1 MPAFQYY
8 ARDNSGRAVNGQLE
22 ALSAPAAAA
31 LLRERGLIVL
41 QLQQTAAPTNTTK
54 LNIFR
59 KKVGFEELIMFSRQ
73 MYSLIKAG
81 IPIIRA
87 IGSLQEST
95 RSQALKAV
103 LTDLLEQLQNGRNLS
118 TAMANHPQVFNRL
131 IISMVHVGENTGR
144 LDEAFLQLSFYFE
157 QEQETRKQIKQ
168 ASRYPTMVLVALA
181 IALVIMNLFV
191 IPQFAAMFSRFNA
204 ELPWSTKALLAS
216 SDFFIHYWP
225 YLLLS
230 VIVAIFWWRYYLKTP
245 AGRLFWGRWKLRLPL
260 IGDIINRATLGRYA
274 RSFGMML
281 KAGVPIT
288 TALNLVAEAVD
299 NDYLAELIREM
310 RRSIERG
317 ESLFRVSQQS
327 SIFTPLVLQ
336 MLAVGEETGQ
346 MDDMLTEVAGF
357 YEREVAYDLKSLTSK
372 IEPVLI
378 AIVAAMVLILALGIF
393 TPMWDMLDAYKG
405 R

>member
-1 MPAFQYY
+1 MPAFQYQ
-8 ARDNSGRAVNGQLE
+8 ARDGSGRAVNGQLE

-41 QLQQTAAPTNTTK
+41 QLQQAAELSSSK
-54 LNIFR
+54 KVSFFS
-59 KKVGFEELIMFSRQ
+59 KKVGLEELIIFSRQ

-95 RSQALKAV
+95 RSEALGAV

-168 ASRYPTMVLVALA
+168 ASRYPTMVLVALL

-204 ELPWSTKALLAS
+204 ELPWSTKVLLAS
-216 SDFFIHYWP
+216 STFFIHYWP
-225 YLLLS
+225 YLLACT
-230 VIVAIFWWRYYLKTP
+230 VIALVWWRYYLKTP
-245 AGRLFWGRWKLRLPL
+245 PGRLFWGRWKLRLPL
-260 IGDIINRATLGRYA
+260 IGDIINRATLGRFA

-281 KAGVPIT
+281 RAGVPIT

-299 NDYLAELIREM
+299 NDHLAELIREM
-310 RRSIERG
+310 RRNIERG
-317 ESLFRVSQQS
+317 ESLFRVAQQS
-327 SIFTPLVLQ
+327 DIFTPLVLQ

-346 MDDMLTEVAGF
+346 MDEMLTEVAGF

-372 IEPVLI
+372 IEPILI